1 MPLTPLVMQFG
12 VGTDIRGGD
21 YTKAAKRAVDNAIRR
36 NSVAVADAFGQ
47 PREAMQ
53 IKVAIGVAEPD
64 QVDTAAVASVF
75 PYGDVEV
82 ELQRGGLDIP
92 HDTLAEKTVMANAT
106 VTVFLDLPAPSA

>member
-1 MPLTPLVMQFG
+1 MPLKPLVMQFG

-36 NSVAVADAFGQ
+36 NSVNVADAFDQ

-64 QVDTAAVASVF
+64 QVDTAAVAAVF

-82 ELQRGGLDIP
+82 ELQRGGLDVP
-92 HDTLAEKTVMANAT
+92 HDTRPEKTVMANAT
-106 VTVFLDLPAPSA
+106 VTVFLDLPDTST